1 MVRQAFRSG
10 DRTMVRL
17 FAAALLLSVIA
28 VPAFACEYNK
38 SAETDGKTSTVASQP
53 ASDQS
58 GQARKDKAS

>member
-10 DRTMVRL
+10 DRTMTRL

-38 SAETDGKTSTVASQP
+38 SAETTGKTSTVASQP
-53 ASDQS
+53 SNDHA
-58 GQARKDKAS
+58 GQQKTDKAS

>member
-1 MVRQAFRSG
+1 
-10 DRTMVRL
+10 MVRL

>member
-1 MVRQAFRSG
+1 M
-10 DRTMVRL
+10 TRL

-53 ASDQS
+53 ASDHA
-58 GQARKDKAS
+58 GQQKTDKAS